1 MADPISDNGLNTLFR
16 RARSYNDWTDE
27 AVPEVLMR
35 AIYDLTKWGPTS
47 ANGGPGRFI
56 FLAKGSEGKAR
67 LKPFLDD
74 SNLEKTMTAPWTVI
88 CAHDLDFHEKMPEL
102 FPHMPEAKDWFADDE
117 GRAEHAFRNG
127 TLQSAYMLIAAR
139 AVGLDCGPMS
149 GFDNAGVDG
158 EFMTGERAKWRS
170 NWLCNIGHGKRD
182 SIFERLPRLDF
193 DDACIIL

>member
-16 RARSYNDWTDE
+16 RARSYNGWTDE

-35 AIYDLTKWGPTS
+35 AVYDLTKWGPTA
-47 ANGGPGRFI
+47 ANGCPARFI
-56 FLAKGSEGKAR
+56 FLAKGSEGKER

-74 SNLEKTMTAPWTVI
+74 GNVDKTMTAPWTVI

-102 FPHMPEAKDWFADDE
+102 FPHAPDAKNWFADE
-117 GRAEHAFRNG
+117 EARAENAFRNG

-158 EFMTGERAKWRS
+158 EFMTGARARWRS
-170 NWLCNIGHGKRD
+170 NWLCNVGHGDRE
-182 SIFERLPRLDF
+182 SIFDRLPRLTF
-193 DDACIIL
+193 DDACAIL